1 MLRHTSHTNINLP
14 IFKLLKISSF
24 TTRSSSRFF
33 LVKFTISLFKINIT
47 RHNENKK
54 KKRLE
59 QNFPNWPSRGN
70 FLPYF
75 HRNRFD
81 RQLVDIFSR
90 KISLPRD
97 AWTGTE
103 RGGDRTL
110 WSVRRMLHN
119 FDGIYRLRGVA
130 MRFHFLNDIFSRHLF
145 LLLRLLFSSEGKK
158 EKKKGEI
165 RYYRTNNKTCSALY
179 YAWRENLLKGD
190 CWVTFAQI
198 GYSGCQKFVE
208 YLFSKIYLA
217 KRIFEK
223 NYFVSCR

>member
-1 MLRHTSHTNINLP
+1 M
-14 IFKLLKISSF
+14 
-24 TTRSSSRFF
+24 
-33 LVKFTISLFKINIT
+33 
-47 RHNENKK
+47 
-54 KKRLE
+54 E

-110 WSVRRMLHN
+110 WSVKRMLHN

-179 YAWRENLLKGD
+179 YAWRETIERRLLSNVCADRLQWLSKV
-190 CWVTFAQI
+190 CRIFI
-198 GYSGCQKFVE
+198 FENISRNE
-208 YLFSKIYLA
+208 YLKKIILFRVDR
-217 KRIFEK
+217 KFISILIIFK
-223 NYFVSCR
+223 FDLNLMRW